1 MDALASPPLRK
12 YLEKMIRI
20 SLILILFASC
30 NPVKKVLNDRTMF
43 DKVAKEVIK
52 AGLCANDTTIITKSD
67 TTIKV
72 DTLTIVDEQ
81 LEVKVFNDTT
91 YITKWRTNV
100 VTKTLTIHDTIKAVV
115 VDNARVNILQAELT
129 SAKVEVENWKGKAN
143 KAFAWLIIVLM
154 GIAAYLYIKL
164 KK

>member
-1 MDALASPPLRK
+1 
-12 YLEKMIRI
+12 MIRI
-20 SLILILFASC
+20 SLILLLFVSC
-30 NPVKKVLNDRTMF
+30 NPVKKVLKDRTMF
-43 DKVAKEVIK
+43 DQVAKEVIK

-91 YITKWRTNV
+91 YITKWKTRV
-100 VTKTLTIHDTIKAVV
+100 VKESLTIHDTIKRYI

-129 SAKVEVENWKGKAN
+129 SAKVEADNWRGKAN
-143 KAFAWLIIVLM
+143 KAFGWLIIVLM
-154 GIAAYLYIKL
+154 GIGAYLYIKL
-164 KK
+164 KR

>member
-1 MDALASPPLRK
+1 
-12 YLEKMIRI
+12 
-20 SLILILFASC
+20 
-30 NPVKKVLNDRTMF
+30 MF
-43 DKVAKEVIK
+43 DQVAKEVIK

-91 YITKWRTNV
+91 YITKWKTRV
-100 VTKTLTIHDTIKAVV
+100 VKESLTIHDTIKRYI

-129 SAKVEVENWKGKAN
+129 SAKVEADNWRGKAN
-143 KAFAWLIIVLM
+143 KAFGCCPWYRQPPSAS
-154 GIAAYLYIKL
+154 GRAQTPHPRCTNARGSRGAPSRTE
-164 KK
+164 

>member
-1 MDALASPPLRK
+1 
-12 YLEKMIRI
+12 MIRI
-20 SLILILFASC
+20 SLVLVLFVSC

-43 DKVAKEVIK
+43 DQVAKEVIK

-91 YITKWRTNV
+91 FVTKWRTRV
-100 VTKTLTIHDTIKAVV
+100 VKESLTIHDTIKAVV
-115 VDNARVNILQAELT
+115 VDNARVNILQSELT
-129 SAKVEVENWKGKAN
+129 SAKVDAENWKGKAN

-154 GIAAYLYIKL
+154 GLGAYLYIKL

>member
-1 MDALASPPLRK
+1 
-12 YLEKMIRI
+12 MIRI
-20 SLILILFASC
+20 SLILLLFVSC
-30 NPVKKVLNDRTMF
+30 NPVKKVLKDRTMF
-43 DKVAKEVIK
+43 DQVAKEVIK

-100 VTKTLTIHDTIKAVV
+100 VTKTLTIHDTIKRYI

-129 SAKVEVENWKGKAN
+129 TAKVEAENWRGKAN
-143 KAFAWLIIVLM
+143 KAFGWLIVVFL
-154 GIAAYLYIKL
+154 GIGAYLYLKL